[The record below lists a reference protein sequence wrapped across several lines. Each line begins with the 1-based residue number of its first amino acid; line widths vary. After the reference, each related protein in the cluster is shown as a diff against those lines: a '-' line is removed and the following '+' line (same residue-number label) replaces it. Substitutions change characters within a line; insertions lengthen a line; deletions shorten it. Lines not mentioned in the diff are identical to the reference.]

1 MARLNDRQLKI
12 LRVIDEGNITGED
25 IVKALDS
32 SMQMTS
38 YYLNTMAD
46 DGYLKVA
53 RVYDNET
60 REFLVV
66 RAYLTD
72 QGKASLESAG
82 IKTSDTILTS
92 PMVRDRSESIVS
104 PSTTTQI
111 QAIDYA
117 RIAQSIAQINTQI
130 NLIPENRRELIEV
143 YLEDLQNEC
152 NVAYRRKLIRL
163 KAYFLAIIN
172 ILSPILK
179 QGGEPFRQPLE
190 TIASQ
195 LQLPIQLPEK
205 MPEKTL

>member
-82 IKTSDTILTS
+82 IKTSDTIVTS
-92 PMVRDRSESIVS
+92 PIVS
-104 PSTTTQI
+104 PSTTSQI
-111 QAIDYA
+111 QSINYA
-117 RIAQSIAQINTQI
+117 RIAQSIAQITTQI

-195 LQLPIQLPEK
+195 LQIPIQLPEK
-205 MPEKTL
+205 TPEKTP

>member
-1 MARLNDRQLKI
+1 MARLNDRHLKI

-38 YYLNTMAD
+38 YYLNTLAD

-82 IKTSDTILTS
+82 IKTSDTIVNRPT
-92 PMVRDRSESIVS
+92 ES
-104 PSTTTQI
+104 PSTPPQI

-152 NVAYRRKLIRL
+152 NIAYRRKLIRL

-195 LQLPIQLPEK
+195 LQISIQLPLQLPEK
-205 MPEKTL
+205 MPEKTP

>member
-1 MARLNDRQLKI
+1 MARLNDRQLRI

-82 IKTSDTILTS
+82 IKTSDTIVTS
-92 PMVRDRSESIVS
+92 PTESS
-104 PSTTTQI
+104 STTTQI
-111 QAIDYA
+111 QSIDYA
-117 RIAQSIAQINTQI
+117 RIAQSIAQITTQI
-130 NLIPENRRELIEV
+130 NLIPETRRELIEV

-152 NVAYRRKLIRL
+152 NIAYRRKLIRL
-163 KAYFLAIIN
+163 KAYFLAIIT

>member
-1 MARLNDRQLKI
+1 MPRLNDRQLKI
-12 LRVIDEGNITGED
+12 LRVINEGNITGED

-38 YYLNTMAD
+38 YYLNTLAD

-53 RVYDNET
+53 RVYDNEI

-72 QGKASLESAG
+72 QGKVSLESAS
-82 IKTSDTILTS
+82 IKISNTIVAS
-92 PMVRDRSESIVS
+92 PIATTPVATAIVAPSIT
-104 PSTTTQI
+104 PTTQP
-111 QAIDYA
+111 IDYA
-117 RIAQSIAQINTQI
+117 RIAQSIAQINSQI
-130 NLIPENRRELIEV
+130 SLIPEGRRELVEV
-143 YLEDLQNEC
+143 YLEDLQNEV

-163 KAYFLAIIN
+163 KAYFLAIVN
-172 ILSPILK
+172 ILLPILK

-205 MPEKTL
+205 HC